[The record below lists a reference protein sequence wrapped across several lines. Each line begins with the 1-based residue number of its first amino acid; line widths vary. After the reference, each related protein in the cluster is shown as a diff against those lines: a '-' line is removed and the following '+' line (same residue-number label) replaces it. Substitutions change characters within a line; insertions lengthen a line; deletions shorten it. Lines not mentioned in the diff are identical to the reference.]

1 MENIKENEQS
11 TDSVVDSA
19 VADGGAYEVIRKRLL
34 EAGSQLD
41 QKAKALN
48 DARQEE
54 FGSTKMEVVG
64 RTRVRTENN
73 CSARDIVRVGDLLLF
88 GYNVFIGLKKETKIT
103 DVFSLYQMEK
113 SGDDYEIKLAEI
125 KGTFLADSGFVRDFE
140 ELYAYYKN
148 TQLLQLWVKDGK
160 LLASFQI
167 GDRLSDIRVFRW
179 SISVDEKD
187 IRYIDNRGERDI
199 KLPSPFD
206 FEWVSTGRD
215 DQINGRYPHVNIRD
229 KVFVETIDGDLTIKI
244 ENNTESGQGIYS
256 EKVEER
262 NQSLDDAEI
271 FYAEVCQLILLKIK
285 PYKEEGYRYLVYNP
299 LTQSVVRIDEIGHSC
314 VQLPEDHGIMFPGG
328 MYLQTGECKRFDDP
342 MHGMLFKRSLRSPN
356 GEDVLYVFYEPT
368 EGKVALF
375 SYNLIAKELQSPL
388 FGHGYCLFQD
398 GHMVIFYAE
407 DEQATRVHPMQ
418 IWATPFIGEEFA
430 ANIPERQTFL
440 GKISNAELVRGISS
454 LYSVCRMIDN
464 QEVSAA
470 QYTELSRFS
479 KRLFDAYHWLEGKEL
494 NGIDDVLR
502 SIINTSELVLD
513 EFEKVESIQRQSAQA
528 LQEAK
533 EKQED
538 LLSSI
543 RPENWQSPEEY
554 VEALNELRHQ
564 RGHLLTIRDYRY
576 IDVAAV
582 QALEPGVIEAQE
594 QLGEKTVEFLATDKS
609 LAPYFD
615 RIRELD
621 EAIENA
627 VSIMELTPHADSLNQ
642 LASGLD
648 LLSELVA
655 TLKVQDATVRTRIIE
670 SISEVYALV
679 NQSKARSQHKEK
691 SLGSAE
697 AVAQFGAQFKL
708 FSQSVSNALG
718 LATTPDK
725 CDEQLSRL
733 LVQLEE
739 LEGQF
744 GSMEEFLADIFAKR
758 EEVYE
763 SFEEHKQRLIE
774 ARQRKARTLMDAAER
789 IIKNVIRRSQKFTE
803 LDEVN
808 TYFASDALIIKARE
822 LAESLRELD
831 EQVKADEVEAKLK
844 SAKDQAVRSLRDKS
858 EIFEDGGN
866 IIKLGPRHRFSVNKQ
881 ELDLTIIPRDGELN
895 VHLTGTNF
903 FEPIQHDD
911 LEQLKTYW
919 DQALES
925 ETDDLCRAE
934 YLAAELVRLAKSG
947 EEGYS
952 YGELKESLADEK
964 SLMALIRKF
973 TAARYKDGYDKGI
986 HDHDAALLL
995 QKLIPVLENAELLR
1009 YAPQSRALAAL
1020 FWAQVSES
1028 LSAWTVQA
1036 VSAAQ
1041 MRDVYQSNEGIA
1053 LQVAQAE
1060 SELTA
1065 FNEAKGLGFEP
1076 AEVQQAA
1083 EYLVEELALSQS
1095 GEVELVC
1102 SRYGDELLQSFKD
1115 SMQSSGAWK
1124 EYSDTLAKLEDKL
1137 ALRWAITQS
1146 WLSAHIENVSKN
1158 GINADRL
1165 WDGYI
1170 AEVSA
1175 VLNVEAR
1182 LKRRVSSAQLEF
1194 SVENLMSEHIR
1205 IQDRSLR
1212 VSLDDYLARVAQHRT
1227 VVVPGYHAFL
1237 ETRQQIVEDEKSRL
1251 KLEEFKPKPLTS
1263 FVRNRL
1269 LNEVY
1274 LPVIGDNLAKQM
1286 GTVGE
1291 NKRTDLMGLLMMIS
1305 PPGYGKT
1312 TLMEYVASRLGLV
1325 FMKINCPSL
1334 GHDVLS
1340 LDPETA
1346 PNATS
1351 RQELE
1356 KLNLGLEMGNNVM
1369 LYLDDIQHTN
1379 PEFLQKFIS
1388 LCDGTRRIEGV
1399 WKGKTKTYDMR
1410 GKKFCVV
1417 MAGNP
1422 YTESGDV
1429 FSIPDMLANRADI
1442 YNLGDILGGAQ
1453 EAFELSYIENSLTS
1467 NAVLAPLSNRDM
1479 DDIYRFIS
1487 MAQGKDVASSD
1498 FSHSY
1503 SAAESGEIVS
1513 VLQKMFEVQ
1522 KVILKVN
1529 QQYIKSAAQDDK
1541 YRTEP
1546 PFKLQGSYRNMNK
1559 MAEKLSAVMNDD
1571 ELMQLIAD
1579 HYVGESQLLTT
1590 GSEENLLKL
1599 AELRGNM
1606 TAEEKTRWNQI
1617 KDDFMRTKAMGGDSA
1632 DVGTRVV
1639 GQLVD
1644 MSGHL
1649 QSVNEAIAESG
1660 SKGEDTAKQI
1670 ARLGAVLNK
1679 RLDLS
1684 SELESVGEVSKQLAA
1699 LRKELKEYSEKS
1711 AVPANIEIVNEAA
1724 PELEKTLKA
1733 IAKTFQTSILPLVK
1747 VMDGKL
1753 DLDLTTHRNMA
1764 TILEEIRDLDRDME
1778 ALKIQQP
1785 AITARP
1791 KKKAGRKP
1799 PENKGD

>member
-1 MENIKENEQS
+1 MDKTEHN
-11 TDSVVDSA
+11 TVVDSA
-19 VADGGAYEVIRKRLL
+19 VAEGGAYEVIRKRLV
-34 EAGSQLD
+34 EAGSELEAKTKQLN
-41 QKAKALN
+41 A
-48 DARQEE
+48 ARQEE
-54 FGSTKMEVVG
+54 FGSTKMEVLG

-73 CSARDIVRVGDLLLF
+73 CSARDIVRVGDVLLF
-88 GYNVFIGLKKETKIT
+88 GYNVFIGLKKETKVA
-103 DVFSLYQMEK
+103 DVFSLYQLEK
-113 SGDDYEIKLAEI
+113 KGEEFEISAADTA
-125 KGTFLADSGFVRDFE
+125 GTFLADPGFVKDFD
-140 ELYAYYKN
+140 ELYAYYKD

-167 GDRLSDIRVFRW
+167 GDRLGDIRVFRW
-179 SISVDEKD
+179 SISTDEKD

-199 KLPSPFD
+199 QLPSPFD
-206 FEWVSTGRD
+206 FEWQATGRD
-215 DQINGRYPHVNIRD
+215 DQVNGRHPHVNILD
-229 KVFVETIDGDLTIKI
+229 TVFVEAVAGDLTVKI

-256 EKVEER
+256 EKVEEKH
-262 NQSLDDAEI
+262 QSLDDADN
-271 FYAEVCQLILLKIK
+271 FYAQVCQLILIKIR
-285 PYKEEGYRYLVYNP
+285 PYKEEQYRYLVYNP

-314 VQLPEDHGIMFPGG
+314 VQLPEDHGIIFPGG
-328 MYLQTGECKRFDDP
+328 MYLQTGEYKQFDDP
-342 MHGMLFKRSLRSPN
+342 MDGMLFRRMLKSPN
-356 GEDVLYVFYEPT
+356 GEDVLYVFYEPV
-368 EGKVALF
+368 EGKISLF

-388 FGHGYCLFQD
+388 FGHGYCLFED

-407 DEQATRVHPMQ
+407 GEEATRVHPMQ
-418 IWATPFIGEEFA
+418 IWSTPFIGEEYA
-430 ANIPERQTFL
+430 AAIPERQSFL
-440 GKISNAELVRGISS
+440 GKIGNSELVRGISS
-454 LYSVCRMIDN
+454 LYSVCRLIDN

-470 QYTELSRFS
+470 QYTELSRYS
-479 KRLFDAYHWLEGKEL
+479 KRLFDAYHWLESKQL
-494 NGIDDVLR
+494 DGIDVLLGNIV
-502 SIINTSELVLD
+502 STSELVLD
-513 EFEKVESIQRQSAQA
+513 EFEKVESIQRKSAQA
-528 LQEAK
+528 LQEAR
-533 EKQED
+533 EKQES
-538 LLSSI
+538 LLSSL
-543 RPENWQSPEEY
+543 RPENWQSPEEF
-554 VEALNELRHQ
+554 VAALDELRQQ

-576 IDVAAV
+576 MDTAAV
-582 QALEPGVIEAQE
+582 QTLEQQVIEAQE
-594 QLGEKTVEFLATDKS
+594 ALGEKTVEFLATDKS

-621 EAIENA
+621 ESIENA
-627 VSIMELTPHADSLNQ
+627 VSIMELTPHGDSLNQ
-642 LASGLD
+642 LAAGLD

-679 NQSKARSQHKEK
+679 NQSKARTQHKQK

-718 LATTPDK
+718 LATTPEK

-803 LDEVN
+803 IDEVN

-831 EQVKADEVEAKLK
+831 EQVKADEVESKLK
-844 SAKDQAVRSLRDKS
+844 SAKDQSVRSLRDKS

-866 IIKLGPRHRFSVNKQ
+866 VIKLGPRHRFSVNKQ
-881 ELDLTIIPRDGELN
+881 DLDLTIIPRDGELN

-903 FEPIQHDD
+903 FEPITHAN
-911 LEQLKTYW
+911 LEQLKKYW
-919 DQALES
+919 DQNLES
-925 ETDDLCRAE
+925 ETDELSRAE
-934 YLAAELVRLAKSG
+934 YLAAQLVRLAKAE
-947 EEGYS
+947 EEGFS
-952 YGELKESLADEK
+952 YATLKSALADEK
-964 SLMALIRKF
+964 ALMALIRQY
-973 TAARYKDGYDKGI
+973 TAARYKEGYEKGI
-986 HDHDAALLL
+986 HDHDAALIL
-995 QKLIPVLENAELLR
+995 QQLIPVLDNAELLR
-1009 YAPQSRALAAL
+1009 YAPRSRALAAL
-1020 FWAQVSES
+1020 FWSEQHEAYA
-1028 LSAWTVQA
+1028 AWAVQA

-1041 MRDVYQSNEGIA
+1041 MREVYHSGEGIV
-1053 LQVAQAE
+1053 LQVEEAEQALLRFVE
-1060 SELTA
+1060 TEKLSFEL
-1065 FNEAKGLGFEP
+1065 

-1083 EYLVEELALSQS
+1083 EYLVEELALSVA
-1095 GEVELVC
+1095 GEAVLVR
-1102 SRYGDELLQSFKD
+1102 SRYAAELLQSFQT
-1115 SMQSSGAWK
+1115 SMQLCGAWQ
-1124 EYSDTLAKLEDKL
+1124 EYKDTLAKLGDKL

-1146 WLSAHIENVSKN
+1146 WLSAHIEKSSTEAV
-1158 GINADRL
+1158 NADRL

-1170 AEVSA
+1170 AEA
-1175 VLNVEAR
+1175 AAALNVDEVIKNR
-1182 LKRRVSSAQLEF
+1182 ESSAELEF
-1194 SVENLMSEHIR
+1194 SVENMMSEHIR
-1205 IQDRSLR
+1205 IEDRSLSI
-1212 VSLDDYLARVAQHRT
+1212 SLDDYLARVAHHRA
-1227 VVVPGYHAFL
+1227 VVIPGYYNFL
-1237 ETRQQIVEDEKSRL
+1237 QTRQAIVEDEKSRL

-1291 NKRTDLMGLLMMIS
+1291 DKRTDLMGLLMMIS

-1442 YNLGDILGGAQ
+1442 YNLGDILGGAD

-1479 DDIYRFIS
+1479 ADIYRFIDL
-1487 MAQGKDVASSD
+1487 AQGKDVSNSD

-1541 YRTEP
+1541 YRQEP

-1559 MAEKLSAVMNDD
+1559 MAEKLSAVMNDE

-1606 TAEEKTRWNQI
+1606 TVDEQQRWEQI
-1617 KDDFMRTKAMGGDSA
+1617 KQAFMRDKAMGGDGA

-1644 MSGHL
+1644 MSEQL
-1649 QSVNEAIAESG
+1649 KRVNSSITESG
-1660 SKGEDTAKQI
+1660 SNGENTAKQI
-1670 ARLGAVLNK
+1670 ARLGAVINK
-1679 RLDLS
+1679 RLTIGN
-1684 SELESVGEVSKQLAA
+1684 ELEGLSQAMTPFADMSETLSKLSAEVKQLAGKQA
-1699 LRKELKEYSEKS
+1699 KVE
-1711 AVPANIEIVNEAA
+1711 VINEAA

-1733 IAKTFQTSILPLVK
+1733 IAATFKNSILPLVK
-1747 VMDGKL
+1747 IMDGKL
-1753 DLDLTTHRNMA
+1753 DLDLSTHGNMA
-1764 TILEEIRDLDRDME
+1764 QILEEIRELDKSME
-1778 ALKIQQP
+1778 SLK
-1785 AITARP
+1785 
-1791 KKKAGRKP
+1791 KP
-1799 PENKGD
+1799 IKPSK

>member
-1 MENIKENEQS
+1 MDKNTQE
-11 TDSVVDSA
+11 TTVVDSA
-19 VADGGAYEVIRKRLL
+19 VAEGGAYEVIRKRLV
-34 EAGSQLD
+34 EAGSALE
-41 QKAKALN
+41 AKTHKLN
-48 DARQEE
+48 TARQEE
-54 FGSTKMEVVG
+54 FGSTKMEVLG

-73 CSARDIVRVGDLLLF
+73 CSARDIVRVGDVLLF
-88 GYNVFIGLKKETKIT
+88 GYNVFIGLKKETKVA
-103 DVFSLYQMEK
+103 DVFSLYQLEK
-113 SGDDYEIKLAEI
+113 KGEDFEIAPAETAD
-125 KGTFLADSGFVRDFE
+125 TFLADPGFVKDFE
-140 ELYAYYKN
+140 ELYAYYKD

-167 GDRLSDIRVFRW
+167 GDRLGDIRVFRW
-179 SISVDEKD
+179 SISTDEQD
-187 IRYIDNRGERDI
+187 IHYIDNRGERDI
-199 KLPSPFD
+199 QLPSPFD
-206 FEWVSTGRD
+206 FEWQATDRD
-215 DQINGRYPHVNIRD
+215 DQINGRFPHVNILD
-229 KVFVETIDGDLTIKI
+229 KVFVETIAGDLTVKV
-244 ENNTESGQGIYS
+244 ENNTESGKGIYS
-256 EKVEER
+256 EKVEEK
-262 NQSLDDAEI
+262 NQSLDDADI
-271 FYAEVCQLILLKIK
+271 FYAEVCQLILLKIR
-285 PYKEEGYRYLVYNP
+285 PYKEEQYRYLVYNP

-328 MYLQTGECKRFDDP
+328 MYLQTGEYKQFDDP
-342 MHGMLFKRSLRSPN
+342 MDGMLFRRMLKSPN
-356 GEDVLYVFYEPT
+356 GEDVLYVFYEPV
-368 EGKVALF
+368 EGKISLF

-388 FGHGYCLFQD
+388 FGHGYCLFED

-407 DEQATRVHPMQ
+407 GEEATRVHPMQ
-418 IWATPFIGEEFA
+418 IWSTPFIGEEFA
-430 ANIPERQTFL
+430 AAIPERQSFL
-440 GKISNAELVRGISS
+440 GKIGNAELVRGISS
-454 LYSVCRMIDN
+454 LYSVCRLIDN

-470 QYTELSRFS
+470 QYTELSRYS
-479 KRLFDAYHWLEGKEL
+479 KRLFDAYHWLESKQLDGVEEL
-494 NGIDDVLR
+494 LGNIV
-502 SIINTSELVLD
+502 STSELVLD
-513 EFEKVESIQRQSAQA
+513 EFEKVESIQRKSAQA
-528 LQEAK
+528 LQDAED
-533 EKQED
+533 KQET
-538 LLSSI
+538 LLSSL
-543 RPENWQSPEEY
+543 RPENWQSPEEF
-554 VEALNELRHQ
+554 VAALDELRHQ

-576 IDVAAV
+576 MDVTAV
-582 QALEPGVIEAQE
+582 QALEQAVIEAQE
-594 QLGEKTVEFLATDKS
+594 KLGEKTVEFLATDKS

-621 EAIENA
+621 ESIENA

-642 LASGLD
+642 LAAGLD

-679 NQSKARSQHKEK
+679 NQSKARTQHKEK

-718 LATTPDK
+718 LATTPEK

-744 GSMEEFLADIFAKR
+744 GSMEEFLADIFSKR

-803 LDEVN
+803 IDEVN

-822 LAESLRELD
+822 LAETLRELD
-831 EQVKADEVEAKLK
+831 EQVKADEVESKLK
-844 SAKDQAVRSLRDKS
+844 SAKDQSVRSLRDKS

-881 ELDLTIIPRDGELN
+881 DLDLTIIPRDGELN

-903 FEPIQHDD
+903 FEPIAHDD
-911 LEQLKTYW
+911 LEQLKKYW
-919 DQALES
+919 DQSLES
-925 ETDDLCRAE
+925 ETDDLSRAE
-934 YLAAELVRLAKSG
+934 YLAAQLVALAKAG
-947 EEGYS
+947 EEGFRYAD
-952 YGELKESLADEK
+952 LKDALADEK
-964 SLMALIRKF
+964 ALMTVIRQY
-973 TAARYKDGYDKGI
+973 TSARYKEGYDKGI
-986 HDHDAALLL
+986 HDHDAALIL
-995 QKLIPVLENAELLR
+995 QQLIPVLDNAELLR
-1009 YAPQSRALAAL
+1009 FAPQSRALAAL
-1020 FWAQVSES
+1020 FWAAEHEA
-1028 LSAWTVQA
+1028 LAAWTVQA

-1041 MRDVYQSNEGIA
+1041 MREVYQSNDGVA
-1053 LQVAQAE
+1053 LQVAEAEQAMVRFVEAE
-1060 SELTA
+1060 S
-1065 FNEAKGLGFEP
+1065 LGFEL
-1076 AEVQQAA
+1076 AVIKQAA
-1083 EYLVEELALSQS
+1083 EYLVEELALSVA
-1095 GEVELVC
+1095 GEVALVR
-1102 SRYGDELLQSFKD
+1102 SRYASELLQSFQS
-1115 SMQSSGAWK
+1115 SMQVSGAWQ
-1124 EYSDTLAKLEDKL
+1124 EYKDTLNKL
-1137 ALRWAITQS
+1137 ADNISLRWAITRS
-1146 WLSAHIENVSKN
+1146 WLSAHIENISTDGV
-1158 GINADRL
+1158 NADGL
-1165 WDGYI
+1165 WQGYI
-1170 AEVSA
+1170 AEA
-1175 VLNVEAR
+1175 AAALNVDELIKHR
-1182 LKRRVSSAQLEF
+1182 ESSAELEF
-1194 SVENLMSEHIR
+1194 SVENMMSEHIR
-1205 IQDRSLR
+1205 IIDRSLNI
-1212 VSLDDYLARVAQHRT
+1212 SLDDYLARVAHHRA
-1227 VVVPGYHAFL
+1227 VVIPGYHYFL
-1237 ETRQQIVEDEKSRL
+1237 DTRQSIVEDEKSRL
-1251 KLEEFKPKPLTS
+1251 KLEEFKAKPLTS

-1291 NKRTDLMGLLMMIS
+1291 KKRTDLMGLLMMIS

-1442 YNLGDILGGAQ
+1442 YNLGDILGGAE

-1479 DDIYRFIS
+1479 ADIYRFINL
-1487 MAQGKDVASSD
+1487 AQGKEVSSSD

-1503 SAAESGEIVS
+1503 SAAESSEIVS

-1541 YRTEP
+1541 YRQEP

-1559 MAEKLSAVMNDD
+1559 MAEKLSAVMNDE
-1571 ELMQLIAD
+1571 ELMTLIAD

-1606 TAEEKTRWNQI
+1606 TADEQQRWEQI
-1617 KDDFMRTKAMGGDSA
+1617 KQAFLRDKAMGGDGA

-1644 MSGHL
+1644 MGEHL
-1649 QSVNEAIAESG
+1649 KQVNASIAESG
-1660 SKGEDTAKQI
+1660 SNGENTAKQI
-1670 ARLGAVLNK
+1670 ARLGAVINK
-1679 RLDLS
+1679 RLTIGD
-1684 SELESVGEVSKQLAA
+1684 ELEGLSQAMAPFADMSETLSKLSTDVKQLAGKQA
-1699 LRKELKEYSEKS
+1699 KVE
-1711 AVPANIEIVNEAA
+1711 VINEAA

-1733 IAKTFQTSILPLVK
+1733 IAATFKNSILPLVK
-1747 VMDGKL
+1747 IMDGKL
-1753 DLDLTTHRNMA
+1753 DLDLNTHSNMA
-1764 TILEEIRDLDRDME
+1764 LILEEIRELDKGME
-1778 ALKIQQP
+1778 KLKKP
-1785 AITARP
+1785 VS
-1791 KKKAGRKP
+1791 KKKVAKP
-1799 PENKGD
+1799 KPE

>member
-1 MENIKENEQS
+1 MDKKKIDTKSNEG
-11 TDSVVDSA
+11 SVVDSA
-19 VADGGAYEVIRKRLL
+19 VAEGGAYEVIRKRLV
-34 EAGSQLD
+34 EAGSSLE
-41 QKAKALN
+41 AKTKKLN
-48 DARQEE
+48 AARQEE
-54 FGSTKMEVVG
+54 FGSTKMEVLG

-73 CSARDIVRVGDLLLF
+73 CSARDIVRVGDVLLF
-88 GYNVFIGLKKETKIT
+88 GYNVFIGLKKETKVA
-103 DVFSLYQMEK
+103 DVFSLYQLEK
-113 SGDDYEIKLAEI
+113 KGEEFEIAAADTA
-125 KGTFLADSGFVRDFE
+125 GTFLADPGFVKDFD
-140 ELYAYYKN
+140 ELYAYYKD

-167 GDRLSDIRVFRW
+167 GDRLGDIRVFRW
-179 SISVDEKD
+179 SISTDETD

-199 KLPSPFD
+199 QLPSAFD
-206 FEWVSTGRD
+206 FEWLSTGRD
-215 DQINGRYPHVNIRD
+215 DQVNGRHPHVNILD
-229 KVFVETIDGDLTIKI
+229 KVFVEAVAGDLTVKI
-244 ENNTESGQGIYS
+244 ENNTESGKGIYS
-256 EKVEER
+256 EKVEEKH
-262 NQSLDDAEI
+262 QSLDDADI
-271 FYAEVCQLILLKIK
+271 FYAEVCQLILIKIR
-285 PYKEEGYRYLVYNP
+285 PYKEEQYRYLVYNP

-328 MYLQTGECKRFDDP
+328 MYLQTGEYKQFDDP
-342 MHGMLFKRSLRSPN
+342 MDGMLFRRMLKSPN
-356 GEDVLYVFYEPT
+356 GEDVLYVFYEPV
-368 EGKVALF
+368 EGKISLF

-388 FGHGYCLFQD
+388 FGHGYCLFED
-398 GHMVIFYAE
+398 GQMVIFYAE
-407 DEQATRVHPMQ
+407 EEEATRVHPMQ
-418 IWATPFIGEEFA
+418 IWNTPFIGEEYA
-430 ANIPERQTFL
+430 AAIPERQSFL
-440 GKISNAELVRGISS
+440 GKIGNSELVRGISS
-454 LYSVCRMIDN
+454 LYSVCRLIDN

-470 QYTELSRFS
+470 QYTELSRYS
-479 KRLFDAYHWLEGKEL
+479 KRLFDAYHWLESKEL
-494 NGIDDVLR
+494 DGIEELLS
-502 SIINTSELVLD
+502 SIVSTSELVLD
-513 EFEKVESIQRQSAQA
+513 EFEKVESIQRKSAHT
-528 LQEAK
+528 LQEAQ
-533 EKQED
+533 EKQAA

-543 RPENWQSPEEY
+543 RPENWQSPEEF
-554 VEALNELRHQ
+554 VAALDELRHQ

-576 IDVAAV
+576 MDTTAV
-582 QALEPGVIEAQE
+582 QTLEQQVIEAQE
-594 QLGEKTVEFLATDKS
+594 KLGEKTVAFLATDKS

-621 EAIENA
+621 EAIEGA

-642 LASGLD
+642 LAAGLD

-679 NQSKARSQHKEK
+679 NQSKARTQHKEK
-691 SLGSAE
+691 SLGSKE
-697 AVAQFGAQFKL
+697 AIAQFGAQFKL

-718 LATTPDK
+718 LATTPEK

-789 IIKNVIRRSQKFTE
+789 IIKNVVRRSQKFTE
-803 LDEVN
+803 IDEVN

-822 LAESLRELD
+822 LAQTLRDLD
-831 EQVKADEVEAKLK
+831 EQVKADEVESKLK
-844 SAKDQAVRSLRDKS
+844 SAKDQSVRSLRDKS

-881 ELDLTIIPRDGELN
+881 DLDLTIIPRDGDLN
-895 VHLTGTNF
+895 VHITGTNF
-903 FEPIQHDD
+903 FESIAHAN
-911 LEQLKTYW
+911 LEQLKKYW
-919 DQALES
+919 DQSLES
-925 ETDDLCRAE
+925 ETDSLSRAE
-934 YLAAELVRLAKSG
+934 YLAAQIIHLAKAG
-947 EEGYS
+947 EEGFS
-952 YGELKESLADEK
+952 YAVLKAALADEK
-964 SLMALIRKF
+964 ALTALIRQY
-973 TAARYKDGYDKGI
+973 TSARYKEGYEKGI
-986 HDHDAALLL
+986 HDHDAALIL
-995 QKLIPVLENAELLR
+995 QQLVPVLDNAELLR

-1020 FWAQVSES
+1020 FWAEQYEACA
-1028 LSAWTVQA
+1028 AWAVQA

-1041 MRDVYQSNEGIA
+1041 MREVYQSNDGIA
-1053 LQVAQAE
+1053 LQVEQTTQSLAAFVE
-1060 SELTA
+1060 SQ
-1065 FNEAKGLGFEP
+1065 NLGFEQS
-1076 AEVQQAA
+1076 VIQQAA
-1083 EYLVEELALSQS
+1083 EYLVEELALSVA
-1095 GEVELVC
+1095 GEAVLVR
-1102 SRYGDELLQSFKD
+1102 SRYAVELLQSFQS
-1115 SMQSSGAWK
+1115 SMQVSGAWQ
-1124 EYSDTLAKLEDKL
+1124 EYNDTLSKL
-1137 ALRWAITQS
+1137 ADNISLRWAISQS
-1146 WLSAHIENVSKN
+1146 WLSAHIENISTDGV
-1158 GINADRL
+1158 NADRA

-1170 AEVSA
+1170 AEA
-1175 VLNVEAR
+1175 AAALNVGEV
-1182 LKRRVSSAQLEF
+1182 LKHRESSAELEF
-1194 SVENLMSEHIR
+1194 SVENMMSEHIR
-1205 IQDRSLR
+1205 ISDRSLSI
-1212 VSLDDYLARVAQHRT
+1212 SLDDYLARVAHHRT
-1227 VVVPGYHAFL
+1227 VVIPGYHNFL
-1237 ETRQQIVEDEKSRL
+1237 QTRLAIVEDEKSRL
-1251 KLEEFKPKPLTS
+1251 KLDEFKPKPLTS

-1291 NKRTDLMGLLMMIS
+1291 SKRTDLMGLLMMIS

-1399 WKGKTKTYDMR
+1399 WKGQTNTYDMR

-1442 YNLGDILGGAQ
+1442 YNLGDILGGAE

-1479 DDIYRFIS
+1479 DDIYRFINL
-1487 MAQGKDVASSD
+1487 AQGKDVSSSD

-1541 YRTEP
+1541 YRQEP

-1559 MAEKLSAVMNDD
+1559 MAEKLSAVMNDE
-1571 ELMQLIAD
+1571 ELMTLIAD

-1606 TAEEKTRWNQI
+1606 TDAEQQRWEQI
-1617 KDDFMRTKAMGGDSA
+1617 KQAFLRDKAMGGDGA

-1644 MSGHL
+1644 MSEHL
-1649 QSVNEAIAESG
+1649 KQVNVSIAESISESG
-1660 SKGEDTAKQI
+1660 SNGENTAKQI
-1670 ARLGAVLNK
+1670 ARLGAVINK
-1679 RLDLS
+1679 RLSIGD
-1684 SELESVGEVSKQLAA
+1684 ELEGLSKAMSPFADMSESLSKLAMDVKQLAGKQA
-1699 LRKELKEYSEKS
+1699 KVE
-1711 AVPANIEIVNEAA
+1711 VINEAA

-1733 IAKTFQTSILPLVK
+1733 IAATFKNSILPLVK
-1747 VMDGKL
+1747 IMDGKL
-1753 DLDLTTHRNMA
+1753 DLDLNTHSNMA
-1764 TILEEIRDLDRDME
+1764 LILEEIRELDKDME
-1778 ALKIQQP
+1778 KLKKP
-1785 AITARP
+1785 EV
-1791 KKKAGRKP
+1791 KKKTTKSKP
-1799 PENKGD
+1799 K